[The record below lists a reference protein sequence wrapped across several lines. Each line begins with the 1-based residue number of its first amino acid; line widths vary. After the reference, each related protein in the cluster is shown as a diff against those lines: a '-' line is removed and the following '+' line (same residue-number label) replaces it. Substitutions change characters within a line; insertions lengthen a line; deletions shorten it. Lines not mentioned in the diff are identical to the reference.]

1 MMTMRFP
8 GGGIFISH
16 RRADA
21 TYPTGWLFDRLANHF
36 GHGRIFR
43 DLESIPPGDDFAA
56 AIGEALETCAVLLV
70 VIGPRWLEAAGP
82 AGRRLDDPDDFVRL
96 EIEAALARQV
106 RIIPVLVDGAR
117 MPEAG
122 QLPPSLAPLA
132 RRQAVGLSPDR
143 FTSDADRLLT
153 ALDAVLSDNT
163 VELPA
168 QPAAGHAPQ
177 PAPAQRPDDPAPRSG
192 RREAGGRRSRS
203 VTLGR
208 PGRRTALIS
217 TLAVVVACTGGAGA
231 WVLLGAHAGHAHV
244 GTGPVRSHLA
254 ALASPGYQPQSE
266 AFSPDGHTLA
276 VGTTLAGHD
285 GPGRT
290 YLWNLRKDRLIAVLS
305 SRGDPGDSGTDAV
318 TFSPDGHSLA
328 TGEGTGTTDLWN
340 LASRT
345 ISATFADPGGQ
356 GVMSVAF
363 DPSGRI
369 LAAGDFDGS
378 TYLWNLT
385 TRKLIASL
393 HDPGPRNQVDSV
405 AFSPD
410 GSILAVADNNG
421 STYLWNPQTR
431 HIIARLTDPVA
442 GHDVGSISFSPDGT
456 TMAAGDASTHGSTY
470 LWSMTARTIL
480 ATFADPGGQGVDAVA
495 ISPKNPILA
504 TGDINGSTYLWNLI
518 TRRRIATLADP
529 GRQGVNTVTFNPSGT
544 TLAAGDNDAKTY
556 LWNLSSQPRAR

>member
-36 GHGRIFR
+36 GHGRIFK

-70 VIGPRWLEAAGP
+70 VIGPLWLEAAGP

-106 RIIPVLVDGAR
+106 RIIPVLVDGAK

-143 FTSDADRLLT
+143 FTSDTDHLLR
-153 ALDAVLSDNT
+153 ALDAILSDT
-163 VELPA
+163 TIELPA
-168 QPAAGHAPQ
+168 QAAADHTAQPTSAPRPADRMQ
-177 PAPAQRPDDPAPRSG
+177 PPAQRETGGDRDRSVARG
-192 RREAGGRRSRS
+192 RRGK
-203 VTLGR
+203 
-208 PGRRTALIS
+208 RTVLIS
-217 TLAVVVACTGGAGA
+217 TLAVAVACAGGAGA
-231 WVLLGAHAGHAHV
+231 WALLGAHAGHAHA
-244 GTGPVRSHLA
+244 GTARNRNNLA
-254 ALASPGYQPQSE
+254 VLESPGYQPQSE
-266 AFSPDGHTLA
+266 AFSPDGHILA
-276 VGTTLAGHD
+276 VGTSLAGRN

-290 YLWNLRKDRLIAVLS
+290 YLWNLGKDSLDAVLPS
-305 SRGDPGDSGTDAV
+305 QGDPGDSGMDAV
-318 TFSPDGHSLA
+318 AFSPAGRTLA
-328 TGEGTGTTDLWN
+328 TGEGNGTTYLWN

-345 ISATFADPGGQ
+345 ITATFTEPGGE

-363 DPSGRI
+363 DPSGQI
-369 LAAGDFDGS
+369 LASGDFDGS
-378 TYLWNLT
+378 TYLWDLT
-385 TRKLIASL
+385 TRQLIATL
-393 HDPGPRNQVDSV
+393 TDPGPGNQVDSV

-421 STYLWNPQTR
+421 SSYLWNPGTR

-456 TMAAGDASTHGSTY
+456 TLAAGDASKHGSTY
-470 LWSMTARTIL
+470 LWSMTARTII
-480 ATFADPGGQGVDAVA
+480 ATFTDPGGQGVDAVA
-495 ISPKNPILA
+495 ISPRNPILA

-529 GRQGVNTVTFNPSGT
+529 GLQGVNTVAFSPSST
-544 TLAAGDNDAKTY
+544 TLAAGDNDARTY
-556 LWNLSSQPRAR
+556 LWKLR